1 MTRQELP
8 QDAPLLRA
16 AMDILEG
23 GGPDQAFEQGLALLL
38 DGLACRLEQ
47 GGARSPARRASKG
60 NTQ

>member
-1 MTRQELP
+1 
-8 QDAPLLRA
+8 
-16 AMDILEG
+16 MDILEG

>member
-8 QDAPLLRA
+8 QDAPLRA

-38 DGLACRLEQ
+38 DGLACRLE
-47 GGARSPARRASKG
+47 
-60 NTQ
+60 